1 MTLKGLVDNFFKVIH
16 VTITIVLTLL
26 TNYPD
31 EVPYMAYEQL
41 ELGKDFKVRF
51 GIIEG
56 YDIVETIELAED
68 KDNLEISFGEIGKV
82 NFSKL
87 LTIYGNYYKI
97 SANLLSVKN
106 PYSAFVKIDFN
117 KGILDDQFEVNLTAE
132 SASFGVTMYDWIDG
146 DAITVTPVI
155 GDQAVRIRPEKIT
168 KLNQCSQEESFYECF
183 ENQLNLQNYSN
194 CPRKCSAVSTITN
207 SIPICKTTEEFICA
221 FDLAKKVKKS
231 GSCLNLCSKTHYK
244 LFKSIYTERTDSENA
259 KRNVNIYYLIP
270 PKDMSIEKEYL
281 IHDFVGMLGSIGG
294 TLGMFIGFSFL
305 GIISSMLKQLQFLL
319 DYMCFKKESSNEC
332 QRK

>member
-26 TNYPD
+26 AIYLSEEIWVQYAAKDTSFSQSEIKVEEADSPTLVFGFWPLKETNYPD

-97 SANLLSVKN
+97 SANLLNVKN
-106 PYSAFVKIDFN
+106 PYSAFVKIDFS
-117 KGILDDQFEVNLTAE
+117 KGILDD
-132 SASFGVTMYDWIDG
+132 
-146 DAITVTPVI
+146 
-155 GDQAVRIRPEKIT
+155 
-168 KLNQCSQEESFYECF
+168 
-183 ENQLNLQNYSN
+183 
-194 CPRKCSAVSTITN
+194 
-207 SIPICKTTEEFICA
+207 
-221 FDLAKKVKKS
+221 
-231 GSCLNLCSKTHYK
+231 
-244 LFKSIYTERTDSENA
+244 
-259 KRNVNIYYLIP
+259 
-270 PKDMSIEKEYL
+270 
-281 IHDFVGMLGSIGG
+281 
-294 TLGMFIGFSFL
+294 
-305 GIISSMLKQLQFLL
+305 
-319 DYMCFKKESSNEC
+319 
-332 QRK
+332 